1 MSTTTITNIKSTLV
15 DLQECLP
22 QFRQYLKENYTETLN
37 EGQWGYEREYTPNG
51 LVAGLQNLITDI
63 SSLADNPEYFIRLS
77 THSERDNIHNRLS
90 YITRYVKS
98 STPSSVIPI
107 LEELKQLLRPYN
119 LRTDKK
125 RMIAFQQSIDELTRK
140 SELLT
145 QVLEEIRNKEGEIS
159 QISNDIS
166 KQAESVS
173 EKEESIETLLKQSKE
188 ANEELDTLKTDLE
201 EIAEEIRTL
210 HSTCLDAKTE
220 ACSYRDEVKEFAEE
234 MADHQKRIEKQSA
247 QFEIFKET
255 LDENTKEQ
263 GKYLGKAHELIEQSK
278 KALQYTTSVGLSA
291 SFDAQCKKLKGWYSF
306 KLWSW
311 LVASAISVIGVI
323 LIGKWLINIGHNTIN
338 GDVTSMWMQII
349 GRISMIPLL
358 VAATIFCA
366 GQYSKQK
373 ALLEDYSYKLT
384 LAKSMVAFSEE
395 LREKDP
401 ERHREYLSMVLSEIL
416 QDPLRHRVDP
426 NMKETSGGFEKKL
439 DSVRKLLESLAK
451 VSKDV
456 SNP

>member
-1 MSTTTITNIKSTLV
+1 MSTTTITNIKSTLA

-22 QFRQYLKENYTETLN
+22 QFRQYLKANYTETLD

-51 LVAGLQNLITDI
+51 LVAGLQNLTTDI
-63 SSLADNPEYFIRLS
+63 SCLVDNPEYFIRLS

-98 STPSSVIPI
+98 NTPSSVIPY
-107 LEELKQLLRPYN
+107 LEELKQHLRPYN

-145 QVLEEIRNKEGEIS
+145 QVLEEIRNKEGEIN

-173 EKEESIETLLKQSKE
+173 EKEESIETLLKQSEE
-188 ANEELDTLKTDLE
+188 ANKGLDALKTDLE
-201 EIAEEIRTL
+201 EITEEIRTL

-234 MADHQKRIEKQSA
+234 MADHQKRIEKQSV

-255 LDENTKEQ
+255 LDKNTKEQ
-263 GKYLGKAHELIEQSK
+263 GEYLERALKLIEQSK
-278 KALQYTTSVGLSA
+278 RALQYTTSVGLGA
-291 SFDAQCKKLKGWYSF
+291 SFDAQCEELKGWNSI

-311 LVASAISVIGVI
+311 LVASAVSVIGVI
-323 LIGKWLINIGHNTIN
+323 SIGIWLIEGDHNTTN

-349 GRISMIPLL
+349 GKISMIPLL
-358 VAATIFCA
+358 VTATIFCA

-395 LREKDP
+395 LREKAP

-426 NMKETSGGFEKKL
+426 NVKETSGGFEKKL

>member
-1 MSTTTITNIKSTLV
+1 MSTTTIRNIRSTLAK
-15 DLQECLP
+15 LQECLP
-22 QFRQYLKENYTETLN
+22 QFRQYLKDNYTETLN
-37 EGQWGYEREYTPNG
+37 EGQWGNEREYTPNG
-51 LVAGLQNLITDI
+51 LVVGIQSLITDI
-63 SSLADNPEYFIRLS
+63 SCLVDNPEYFIRLS
-77 THSERDNIHNRLS
+77 TYSERDYIHNRLS
-90 YITRYVKS
+90 YIASYVKDNN
-98 STPSSVIPI
+98 PSSVISD
-107 LEELKQLLRPYN
+107 LEGLKQLLRPYN

-145 QVLEEIRNKEGEIS
+145 QVLEEIRNKEGEINH
-159 QISNDIS
+159 ISNNIS

-173 EKEESIETLLKQSKE
+173 EKEEWIETLLKQSKE
-188 ANEELDTLKTDLE
+188 ANEELDALKADLE

-220 ACSYRDEVKEFAEE
+220 AYGYRDEVKEFVEE
-234 MADHQKRIEKQSA
+234 IADHQKRIEKQRA
-247 QFEIFKET
+247 QFETFEET
-255 LDENTKEQ
+255 LDKNTEEQ
-263 GKYLGKAHELIEQSK
+263 GKYLEDALELIKKSQ
-278 KALQYTTSVGLSA
+278 KALQYTTSVGLGD
-291 SFDAQCKKLKGWYSF
+291 SFDAQCKELKGWYSF

-426 NMKETSGGFEKKL
+426 NVKETSGGFEKKL

>member
-1 MSTTTITNIKSTLV
+1 MSTTTITNIKSTLAN
-15 DLQECLP
+15 LRECLP
-22 QFRQYLKENYTETLN
+22 QFRQYLKDNYTETLN
-37 EGQWGYEREYTPNG
+37 EGQWGNEREYTPNG

-63 SSLADNPEYFIRLS
+63 SCLVDNPEYFIRLS
-77 THSERDNIHNRLS
+77 TYSERNNIHNWLS
-90 YITRYVKS
+90 YITSSVKS
-98 STPSSVIPI
+98 NTPSSVIPY
-107 LEELKQLLRPYN
+107 LEELKQHLRPYN

-140 SELLT
+140 SEQLT
-145 QVLEEIRNKEGEIS
+145 QVLEGIRNKEGEIN

-188 ANEELDTLKTDLE
+188 ANEELDVLKTDLE

-220 ACSYRDEVKEFAEE
+220 AYSYRDEVNEFAEE
-234 MADHQKRIEKQSA
+234 IADHERRIEKQNV

-255 LDENTKEQ
+255 LDKNTKEQ
-263 GKYLGKAHELIEQSK
+263 GEYLERALELIEQSK
-278 KALQYTTSVGLSA
+278 KALQYTTSVGLGDA
-291 SFDAQCKKLKGWYSF
+291 FNAQCEELKGRNSI

-311 LVASAISVIGVI
+311 LVASAVSVIGVI
-323 LIGKWLINIGHNTIN
+323 LIGIWLTTGKHSSTN

-358 VAATIFCA
+358 VTATIFCA

-395 LREKDP
+395 LREKAP

-426 NMKETSGGFEKKL
+426 NAKETSSGFEKKL
-439 DSVRKLLESLAK
+439 DSVCKLLESLAK

>member
-1 MSTTTITNIKSTLV
+1 MSTTTIRNIKSTLAK
-15 DLQECLP
+15 LQECLP
-22 QFRQYLKENYTETLN
+22 QFRQYLKDNYTETLN
-37 EGQWGYEREYTPNG
+37 EGQWGNEREYTPNG
-51 LVAGLQNLITDI
+51 LVAGIQSLITDI
-63 SSLADNPEYFIRLS
+63 SCLVDNPKYFIRLS
-77 THSERDNIHNRLS
+77 TYSERDYIHNRLS
-90 YITRYVKS
+90 YIASYVKDNN
-98 STPSSVIPI
+98 PSSVISD
-107 LEELKQLLRPYN
+107 LEGLKQLLRPYN

-145 QVLEEIRNKEGEIS
+145 QVLEEIRNKEGEIN
-159 QISNDIS
+159 QISNNIS

-173 EKEESIETLLKQSKE
+173 EKEESIETLLKQSEE
-188 ANEELDTLKTDLE
+188 ANEELDALKADLE

-220 ACSYRDEVKEFAEE
+220 VCGYRDEVKEFVEE

-247 QFEIFKET
+247 EFETFRET
-255 LDENTKEQ
+255 LDKNTEEQ
-263 GKYLGKAHELIEQSK
+263 GKYLEDAFELIEQSK
-278 KALQYTTSVGLSA
+278 KALQYTTSVGLGA
-291 SFDAQCKKLKGWYSF
+291 SFDAQCKELKGWNSI

-311 LVASAISVIGVI
+311 LVASAVSVIGVI
-323 LIGKWLINIGHNTIN
+323 SIGVWLIGGGHNTIN

-349 GRISMIPLL
+349 GKISMIPLL
-358 VAATIFCA
+358 VTATIFCA

-426 NMKETSGGFEKKL
+426 NVKENSGGFEKKL

>member
-1 MSTTTITNIKSTLV
+1 MSTTTITNIKSTLAN
-15 DLQECLP
+15 LQECLP
-22 QFRQYLKENYTETLN
+22 QFRQYLKDNYTETLN
-37 EGQWGYEREYTPNG
+37 EGQWGDEREYTPNR

-63 SSLADNPEYFIRLS
+63 SCLVDNPEYFIRLS
-77 THSERDNIHNRLS
+77 THRERNDIHNWLS
-90 YITRYVKS
+90 YMTSYVKS
-98 STPSSVIPI
+98 NTPSSVVSY
-107 LEELKQLLRPYN
+107 LEELKHHLRPYN

-125 RMIAFQQSIDELTRK
+125 RMIAFHQSIDELTKK

-145 QVLEEIRNKEGEIS
+145 QVLEEIRNKEGEIN

-173 EKEESIETLLKQSKE
+173 EKEESIETLLKQSEE
-188 ANEELDTLKTDLE
+188 ANEELDTLKTNLE

-210 HSTCLDAKTE
+210 HSSSLDAKTQ
-220 ACSYRDEVKEFAEE
+220 ACGYRDEVKEFVEE
-234 MADHQKRIEKQSA
+234 IADHQKRIEKQRA
-247 QFEIFKET
+247 QFETFEET
-255 LDENTKEQ
+255 LDKNTKEQ
-263 GKYLGKAHELIEQSK
+263 GEYLERALELIEESQ

-291 SFDAQCKKLKGWYSF
+291 SFDAQCKELKGWYSF

-426 NMKETSGGFEKKL
+426 NVKETSGGFEKKL
-439 DSVRKLLESLAK
+439 DSVRKLLETLAK